1 MHVSSFFSFFLFKE
15 KMVWIGGND
24 KNVLGVLSL
33 SYASNFEGHR
43 TPQTPETSLTRNFNP
58 SRCFLS
64 FFFFSK
70 SHTAPRLSTHH
81 AHTLAVLCSKYHV
94 LPSEKPPPKPI
105 TNDLLKYFNPKKL
118 INQPDQA
125 SKLRKA
131 IFLKKSLSL
140 FSLSFS
146 LTSLFAIMR
155 SS

>member
-1 MHVSSFFSFFLFKE
+1 MNWRKWQKCPWCIVVVLCLKFWRSSHPTNSRDLTHEKFQPLPLFSF
-15 KMVWIGGND
+15 I
-24 KNVLGVLSL
+24 
-33 SYASNFEGHR
+33 
-43 TPQTPETSLTRNFNP
+43 
-58 SRCFLS
+58 
-64 FFFFSK
+64 FFFSK